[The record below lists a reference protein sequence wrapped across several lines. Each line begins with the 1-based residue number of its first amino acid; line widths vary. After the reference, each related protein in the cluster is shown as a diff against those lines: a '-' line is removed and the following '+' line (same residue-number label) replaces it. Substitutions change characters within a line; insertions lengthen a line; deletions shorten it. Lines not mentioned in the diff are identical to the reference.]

1 MEDDVELQ
9 RLHDTY
15 ESGHLLTGELKKIA
29 IHELWSYVSK
39 FQQRRAQVTEQ
50 TLRIFMDGNRP
61 LRLGARYNWAD
72 KVLLPRY
79 HTEQEKKFV
88 PTPTKFPLF
97 PEGLLAA
104 IISYVPLERAQ
115 VILYKNGDIDP
126 RIVMTEVELYHT
138 NAQTK
143 AFYIGVLKGDGSSIE
158 TFTDVTEGE
167 KRVAELEAMKE
178 GEIVVV
184 NGFK

>member
-1 MEDDVELQ
+1 MN
-9 RLHDTY
+9 
-15 ESGHLLTGELKKIA
+15 SGPTSLNSNNEEPKSPNKLSVSSWTA
-29 IHELWSYVSK
+29 IVLFAW
-39 FQQRRAQVTEQ
+39 
-50 TLRIFMDGNRP
+50 
-61 LRLGARYNWAD
+61 ARGIIGLIRYSP
-72 KVLLPRY
+72 PRF